1 MSGESTVIVGSRL
14 NSILTAF
21 VAVLAVGLIIVA
33 YFTWKSLRDENQL
46 LRNEIVESKKLTKT
60 LIRGSTKWATKEDV
74 VLALGG
80 LVTKEDLKTI
90 QNDLNSLGSR
100 LSAVGQTVGSIK
112 ARIAKLEASDSEGP
126 ENPVATSSDGKIIDI
141 HGYTKKPQIKEL
153 EDSNKAPLA
162 NVQFDASKDKP
173 WSYEA
178 YRRDYKIVTV
188 VGKKDDGQLTFHQ
201 QLQYYVPDKNKD
213 KIYNVELLSSKYLQV
228 PLKNQMFWFNPI
240 LDVNV
245 FVGGNI
251 HPFGNWSGRPDS
263 IFSFGAD
270 IGLSF
275 SSYGETKADSW
286 FRLFRLGVGYD
297 AERRV
302 GHFSFAPFAFNIGKP
317 LPLLTNLYLTPQIAI
332 DTAGGLILGL
342 GIGPSF

>member
-1 MSGESTVIVGSRL
+1 MSDERIIIAGSRL

-21 VAVLAVGLIIVA
+21 VAVLAIGLIIVA

-46 LRNEIVESKKLTKT
+46 LRNEIVESKKLTDT
-60 LIRGSTKWATKEDV
+60 LIRSSTKWATKDDV
-74 VLALGG
+74 VAALSG
-80 LVTKEDLKTI
+80 LVTKEDLNKI

-100 LSAVGQTVGSIK
+100 LSAVGQTIGTIK
-112 ARIAKLEASDSEGP
+112 AKIAQLEASDREGP
-126 ENPVATSSDGKIIDI
+126 ENPVATCSDGKIIDV

-162 NVQFDASKDKP
+162 NVQFDASKEKP

-178 YRRDYKIVTV
+178 YRRDYKVVTV
-188 VGKKDDGQLTFHQ
+188 VGKKEDGQLTFHQ
-201 QLQYYVPDKNKD
+201 QLQYSVPDKNKD
-213 KIYNVELLSSKYLQV
+213 KSYNIELLSSEYLQV

-240 LDVNV
+240 LDVNI
-245 FVGGNI
+245 FVGGNLY
-251 HPFGNWSGRPDS
+251 PFAQWSGRPDS
-263 IFSFGAD
+263 MFSFGAD
-270 IGLSF
+270 IGLSL

-297 AERRV
+297 AERRA

-342 GIGPSF
+342 GIGPHF